1 MLAVTELSEAMEAYR
16 KINFSFDWYTSAAK
30 HPLDKSYKEVDHFK
44 EELADTAIRL
54 FDLCGSLG
62 IDLEKEISKKM
73 KVNEGRP
80 IKHGKNC

>member
-1 MLAVTELSEAMEAYR
+1 M
-16 KINFSFDWYTSAAK
+16 
-30 HPLDKSYKEVDHFK
+30 
-44 EELADTAIRL
+44 ELADTAIRL
-54 FDLCGSLG
+54 FDLAGSLN